1 MKRSTTLTTLALAS
15 ALALAGCAAGGGEEE
30 TTGAASETA
39 ATPAA
44 AGAGSTDTATAA
56 PSGSAEEISEE
67 HNDADVMF
75 AQMMIPHHQQAV
87 QMSEIMLAK
96 DNLDPQIQ
104 QLAQKIVAAQGPE
117 IEQLQAMLETWG
129 EPTSMESGGMEGMDH
144 GSTGSASG
152 SGMEGMM
159 TEEDMGQLEAAE
171 GDEAARLFLTQMTE
185 HHRGAIDM
193 AQEEVA
199 NGQNRQAIAMAQK
212 VVKDQEAEIQE
223 MNTLLERF
231 QG

>member
-1 MKRSTTLTTLALAS
+1 MTSTIRPAVLFTALIASSIVLT
-15 ALALAGCAAGGGEEE
+15 GCTINIGTQSPMGGSNGLM
-30 TTGAASETA
+30 GQNNS
-39 ATPAA
+39 
-44 AGAGSTDTATAA
+44 GFSGTD
-56 PSGSAEEISEE
+56 I
-67 HNDADVMF
+67 MF